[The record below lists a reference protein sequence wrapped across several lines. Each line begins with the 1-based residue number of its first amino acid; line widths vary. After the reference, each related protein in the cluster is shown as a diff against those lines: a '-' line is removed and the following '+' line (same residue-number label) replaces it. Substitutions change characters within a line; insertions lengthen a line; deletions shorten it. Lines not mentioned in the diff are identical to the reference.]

1 MSMIW
6 NTGRTNGRGNIMDYI
21 STAVNDCPLISVK
34 AGAAL
39 TDVRGRAV
47 KFDDS
52 GRLVLAAAG
61 DTPLGVAALSNDEN
75 IPEGGDVDIQLW
87 AVGFV
92 RTGAAIKPGNALA
105 PDGDGAFIPVADGG
119 AYSAIAL
126 KTAAAGAFVSAHI
139 TSGVKSATNS

>member
-1 MSMIW
+1 MSMTW
-6 NTGRTNGRGNIMDYI
+6 NTARTNERGRIMDYFA
-21 STAVNDCPLISVK
+21 TTVNDSPLVSVK

-47 KFDDS
+47 KFDDN

-61 DTPLGVAALSNDEN
+61 DTPLGVAALSNYED

-87 AVGFV
+87 AVGYV
-92 RTGAAIKPGNALA
+92 KTGAAVRPGNELA
-105 PDGDGAFIPVADGG
+105 PDGDGAFIPAADGD

-139 TSGVKSATNS
+139 TSGVKTAANS